1 MTTRENENYNCSWF
15 FGPAYYF
22 ILKFA
27 LGAVCKLSKSLK
39 SRFSLQKIML
49 DKHTKCP
56 NL

>member
-1 MTTRENENYNCSWF
+1 MKIIIVLDF